1 MSKKSPQLRFEGFTD
16 DWEER
21 KFESL
26 LDKNEGVRRGPFGSA
41 LKKDLFVKESPYVV
55 YEQQNAIYDH
65 YETRYNISK
74 EKFEEL
80 HKFELIADDFIMSG
94 AGTIGRISKVPKG
107 IKKGVFNQALI
118 RFRINKELTDSEY
131 FLQFIRADFM
141 QRKLTGAN
149 PGSAITNL
157 VPMSDVKKWE
167 IKVPIKEEQKK
178 IGSFF
183 KQLDDTIA
191 LHQRKLD
198 LLKEQKKGYLQKMFP
213 KNGAKVPELRFAG
226 FADDWEERKLKELG
240 DIQTGN
246 TPPTSN
252 LDNYST
258 DGVLWV
264 TPTDIKTLVISDTA
278 KKLSE
283 VGVTKARIAKAGSIL
298 VTSIA
303 SIGKNTLVTMD
314 AGFNQQIN
322 SLTPTPKNDSY
333 FLLTQSEKWS
343 EKMKKTAA
351 SATMQIVNKTD
362 FSNIS
367 TFVPVHKEEQQK
379 IGSFFKQLD
388 DTIALHQR
396 KLDLLKEQKKG
407 FLQKMFV

>member
-1 MSKKSPQLRFEGFTD
+1 MYLLFPRNGSKFPQ
-16 DWEER
+16 
-21 KFESL
+21 
-26 LDKNEGVRRGPFGSA
+26 
-41 LKKDLFVKESPYVV
+41 
-55 YEQQNAIYDH
+55 
-65 YETRYNISK
+65 
-74 EKFEEL
+74 
-80 HKFELIADDFIMSG
+80 
-94 AGTIGRISKVPKG
+94 
-107 IKKGVFNQALI
+107 
-118 RFRINKELTDSEY
+118 
-131 FLQFIRADFM
+131 
-141 QRKLTGAN
+141 
-149 PGSAITNL
+149 
-157 VPMSDVKKWE
+157 
-167 IKVPIKEEQKK
+167 
-178 IGSFF
+178 
-183 KQLDDTIA
+183 
-191 LHQRKLD
+191 
-198 LLKEQKKGYLQKMFP
+198 
-213 KNGAKVPELRFAG
+213 LRFAG
-226 FADDWEERKLKELG
+226 FADAWEERKLKELG

-264 TPTDIKTLVISDTA
+264 TQTDIKTLVISDTA

-379 IGSFFKQLD
+379 IGLFFKQLD
-388 DTIALHQR
+388 NTIALHQR
-396 KLDLLKEQKKG
+396 KLEKLQELKKG
-407 FLQKMFV
+407 YLQKMFC

>member
-1 MSKKSPQLRFEGFTD
+1 MNT
-16 DWEER
+16 
-21 KFESL
+21 
-26 LDKNEGVRRGPFGSA
+26 
-41 LKKDLFVKESPYVV
+41 
-55 YEQQNAIYDH
+55 
-65 YETRYNISK
+65 
-74 EKFEEL
+74 
-80 HKFELIADDFIMSG
+80 
-94 AGTIGRISKVPKG
+94 
-107 IKKGVFNQALI
+107 
-118 RFRINKELTDSEY
+118 NK
-131 FLQFIRADFM
+131 QM
-141 QRKLTGAN
+141 
-149 PGSAITNL
+149 
-157 VPMSDVKKWE
+157 
-167 IKVPIKEEQKK
+167 
-178 IGSFF
+178 
-183 KQLDDTIA
+183 
-191 LHQRKLD
+191 
-198 LLKEQKKGYLQKMFP
+198 
-213 KNGAKVPELRFAG
+213 VPELRFKG
-226 FADDWEERKLKELG
+226 FTDAWEERKLKELG

-379 IGSFFKQLD
+379 IGSFFRQLD
-388 DTIALHQR
+388 ETIALHQR
-396 KLDLLKEQKKG
+396 KLYLLKEQKKG
-407 FLQKMFV
+407 YLQKLFPKNGSKFPQLRFAGFTDAWEKRPIKKIASVNGGKDYKHLNKGDIPVYGTGGYMLSVDQALSQEDGIGIGRKGTINSPYILRAPYWTVDTLFYVIPKGTQDINFLYAIFQRVNWKKYDESTGVPSLSKQTINAVEVTTPTQAEQELIGTMFKQLDNLIAVNQRKVELLKKLKQAYLQKMFV

>member
-1 MSKKSPQLRFEGFTD
+1 MMSKKSPQLRFEGFTDNWEERKLGDTETHFTDGNYGESYPSAKDMSDKANGIPFLRGSDFSNGYLDSSNANYIKPEKHAELTSGHIKQDDIVLAVRGSLGTLGYATKENEGWNINSQLAILRTNKSEISGMFLIQYLLGSKGQKEIFSRNTGTALKQLPIKQLKDIPVPVPTLLEQQKIGNFFKELDGTIALHQRKLDLLKEQKKGYLQKMFPKNGAKVPELRFAGFAD

-141 QRKLTGAN
+141 QRKFTGAN

-178 IGSFF
+178 
-183 KQLDDTIA
+183 
-191 LHQRKLD
+191 
-198 LLKEQKKGYLQKMFP
+198 
-213 KNGAKVPELRFAG
+213 
-226 FADDWEERKLKELG
+226 
-240 DIQTGN
+240 
-246 TPPTSN
+246 
-252 LDNYST
+252 
-258 DGVLWV
+258 
-264 TPTDIKTLVISDTA
+264 LVH
-278 KKLSE
+278 
-283 VGVTKARIAKAGSIL
+283 
-298 VTSIA
+298 
-303 SIGKNTLVTMD
+303 
-314 AGFNQQIN
+314 
-322 SLTPTPKNDSY
+322 
-333 FLLTQSEKWS
+333 
-343 EKMKKTAA
+343 
-351 SATMQIVNKTD
+351 
-362 FSNIS
+362 FSNS
-367 TFVPVHKEEQQK
+367 
-379 IGSFFKQLD
+379 
-388 DTIALHQR
+388 
-396 KLDLLKEQKKG
+396 
-407 FLQKMFV
+407 